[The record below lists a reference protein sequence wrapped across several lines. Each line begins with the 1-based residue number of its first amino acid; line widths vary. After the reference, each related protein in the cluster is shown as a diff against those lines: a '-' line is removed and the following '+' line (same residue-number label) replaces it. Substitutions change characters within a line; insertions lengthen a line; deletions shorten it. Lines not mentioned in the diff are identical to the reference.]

1 MAKPF
6 FEVFPTLKVGE
17 ETKNLLSEVE
27 VTRVSTNTRKDI
39 LARLHS
45 GKTADPEKE
54 DLSVRDRDQKAAFS
68 DQGYD
73 NQIY

>member
-27 VTRVSTNTRKDI
+27 VTRVSTIQGRTSCCVYIAGR
-39 LARLHS
+39 RLIPKKKIYQLET
-45 GKTADPEKE
+45 GT
-54 DLSVRDRDQKAAFS
+54 KAAFS
-68 DQGYD
+68 DQGMTIK
-73 NQIY
+73 IY

>member
-39 LARLHS
+39 LRVYIAGRRLIPKKNLPLPNSTILHTM
-45 GKTADPEKE
+45 K
-54 DLSVRDRDQKAAFS
+54 
-68 DQGYD
+68 Y
-73 NQIY
+73 